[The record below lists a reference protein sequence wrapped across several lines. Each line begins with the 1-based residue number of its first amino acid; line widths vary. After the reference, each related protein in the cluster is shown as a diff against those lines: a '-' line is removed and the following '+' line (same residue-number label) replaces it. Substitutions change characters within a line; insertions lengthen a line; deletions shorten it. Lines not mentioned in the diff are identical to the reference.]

1 MAVRAPGPLVSAEA
15 SSSGLRKRTHFC
27 LTPSEINLA
36 AIKNKRSAVMPN
48 ELRPLM
54 GRGGGRKLRR
64 DAMRG
69 EVQESDEENIS
80 CGYMQGNVKGG
91 RRKGKKKSMV
101 MQGQNGQAVARAGST
116 GGHVFFLDR

>member
-1 MAVRAPGPLVSAEA
+1 MAVRAPGPLLSAEA

-54 GRGGGRKLRR
+54 GAGGGTGGGRKLRR
-64 DAMRG
+64 DAMRV
-69 EVQESDEENIS
+69 EVRESDEEK
-80 CGYMQGNVKGG
+80 QK
-91 RRKGKKKSMV
+91 
-101 MQGQNGQAVARAGST
+101 AVGICKAT
-116 GGHVFFLDR
+116 